1 MIAPLA
7 ASPLLNIWAREGE
20 VTDTVESLMARP
32 GWGSRLAYWDEAEGD
47 RDHRGVLW
55 ARMSQVL
62 SSSGRPVGQPRRDL
76 IHPNRQHGLMLY
88 QHCVVGACPARC
100 PDGRHL
106 YVVAPDEHLPDGRVR
121 TARPPVCSA
130 HAADYARTVPGHRA
144 LLARSPAPSG
154 VLGRVFE
161 ATATG
166 DLRVREDGAERYVA
180 YSDHDTL
187 RWTLASQLVRD
198 LNDCEPVD
206 DLDPPLRA
214 EQTRGGSASDLFLH
228 DVKDDSPS

>member
-1 MIAPLA
+1 MTAPA
-7 ASPLLNIWAREGE
+7 ETVPLLHIWARQGE

-32 GWGSRLAYWDEAEGD
+32 GRGARLAYWDEAQGD

-62 SSSGRPVGQPRRDL
+62 SSSGRPLGRPRRDL
-76 IHPNRQHGLMLY
+76 IHPARQHTDMLY
-88 QHCVVGACPARC
+88 QHCVVGACPARF

-106 YVVAPDEHLPDGRVR
+106 YLAAPDEQLPDGRVR
-121 TARPPVCSA
+121 TAHPPVCA
-130 HAADYARTVPGHRA
+130 DHAAAYARTVPDHRA
-144 LLARSPAPSG
+144 VLARSPAPSG
-154 VLGRVFE
+154 VLGRLFE

-187 RWTLASQLVRD
+187 RWTLATQLVRD
-198 LNDCEPVD
+198 LTDCEPVD
-206 DLDPPLRA
+206 ALDPPLRA
-214 EQTRGGSASDLFLH
+214 EQARAISALDLPLH
-228 DVKDDSPS
+228 DLKDHSPS